1 MLSVFCATT
10 FAKVIS
16 EILNF
21 YEKHRKSVKF
31 HVVFNFY
38 MDRILSLLS
47 RLKNNG
53 VDQNTSLYD
62 RERLGVIN
70 LLLVICIFLSC
81 CWLLVSLVF
90 TIHQHLPFATIN
102 VLLWTLPYVL
112 LGRGQL
118 VSANLVFV
126 LGSNFSVI
134 SSMSTFGFDAGFYLY
149 YFTTPLFIFLIFTE
163 DQKHWRILSLLSYII
178 SFAVFYVIDKQ
189 GFVSYLYSLPPVYLP
204 VMYVYNLFMSFA
216 LCYLLVHFFIG
227 LDKIRLSEMGK
238 AHSIQLKLESEVL
251 MKELLASKA
260 QNQVLKLQDEYKQLD
275 LFNYIVSHN
284 LRGPLNRIKG
294 LSKLLQIGSE
304 LDREEV
310 LTHMADSV
318 VKLEEMVSDL
328 NNVLANRKKGQEA
341 KSKVRFQEIV
351 EVVKQ
356 NLEEEINTSKADI
369 SVKGDVL
376 EIYSIKSIWL
386 SVLQNLISNAVKYSK
401 PDVNPKIEII
411 CKSEDEFV
419 EVSVQ
424 DNGLGFDLDA
434 YKDQVFQ
441 LYNRFH
447 TNLPGKGMGLYLVKS
462 HVNMLDATIELF
474 SKPNEG
480 SLFVIKIPK
489 DWA

>member
-1 MLSVFCATT
+1 MITNA
-10 FAKVIS
+10 
-16 EILNF
+16 EIA
-21 YEKHRKSVKF
+21 KF
-31 HVVFNFY
+31 HVVFSFY
-38 MDRILSLLS
+38 MDRFSFLLS
-47 RLKNNG
+47 SFKSNG
-53 VDQNTSLYD
+53 VDQNTTLYD
-62 RERLGVIN
+62 KERLGVIN
-70 LLLVICIFLSC
+70 LLLVICMFLAS

-90 TIHQHLPFATIN
+90 SIHQHLPFATLN

-112 LGRGQL
+112 LGRGHS

-134 SSMSTFGFDAGFYLY
+134 SSMLTFGFDAGFYLY

-163 DQKHWRILSLLSYII
+163 DQKHWRISSLLSYII
-178 SFAVFYVIDKQ
+178 SFATFYVLDKQ
-189 GFVSYLYSLPPVYLP
+189 GYVSCLYELPSAYLP
-204 VMYVYNLFMSFA
+204 VMYVYNLFASFA

-227 LDKIRLSEMGK
+227 LDKIRLFEMGK
-238 AHSIQLKLESEVL
+238 AHSIQLKLESDVL
-251 MKELLASKA
+251 MTELLASKA

-294 LSKLLQIGSE
+294 LSKIFQIGSE
-304 LDREEV
+304 VDREMV
-310 LTHMADSV
+310 LVHMADSV
-318 VKLEEMVSDL
+318 VKLEEMVNDL

-341 KSKVRFQEIV
+341 KSKVRFQEVV
-351 EVVKQ
+351 EIVKQ
-356 NLEEEINTSKADI
+356 NLEEEINISKADI
-369 SVKGDVL
+369 SVKGNVL
-376 EIYSIKSIWL
+376 EINSIKSIWL

-401 PDVNPKIEII
+401 PAVSPKIVVT
-411 CKSEDEFV
+411 CKDADEHI

-434 YKDQVFQ
+434 YKDQIFQ

-447 TNLPGKGMGLYLVKS
+447 TELPGKGMGLYLVKS

-480 SLFVIKIPK
+480 SLFVIKIRK
-489 DWA
+489 DLV

>member
-1 MLSVFCATT
+1 
-10 FAKVIS
+10 
-16 EILNF
+16 
-21 YEKHRKSVKF
+21 
-31 HVVFNFY
+31 
-38 MDRILSLLS
+38 MDRFLSLLTK
-47 RLKNNG
+47 LKSNG
-53 VDQNTSLYD
+53 VNENTSLYD
-62 RERLGVIN
+62 KERLGVIN

-90 TIHQHLPFATIN
+90 SIHQHLPFA
-102 VLLWTLPYVL
+102 LLNLLFWTLPYVL
-112 LGRGQL
+112 LGRGHL
-118 VSANLVFV
+118 VLSNLLFV

-134 SSMSTFGFDAGFYLY
+134 SSMMTFGVDAGFYLY

-163 DQKHWRILSLLSYII
+163 DQKYWRIPSLLSYIV
-178 SFAVFYVIDKQ
+178 SFSAFYLLDNEGIITCLYQ
-189 GFVSYLYSLPPVYLP
+189 MPSIYLPLMYLY
-204 VMYVYNLFMSFA
+204 NLLMSFA

-227 LDKIRLSEMGK
+227 LDKIRLLEMENV
-238 AHSIQLKLESEVL
+238 HSIQLKLESEVL

-260 QNQVLKLQDEYKQLD
+260 QNQVYKLQDEYKQLD

-310 LTHMADSV
+310 LNHMADSV

-341 KSKVRFQEIV
+341 KSVVRFQEII
-351 EVVKQ
+351 ETVKQ
-356 NLEEEINTSKADI
+356 NLEEEINTSKAEI
-369 SVKGDVL
+369 SVLGDVL
-376 EIYSIKSIWL
+376 EINSIKSIWL

-401 PDVNPKIEII
+401 PDVSPKIEIT
-411 CKSEDEFV
+411 CKDV
-419 EVSVQ
+419 DNYMEVSVQ
-424 DNGLGFDLDA
+424 DNGLGFDLEA

-447 TNLPGKGMGLYLVKS
+447 TNLPGKGMGLYLVKN
-462 HVNMLDATIELF
+462 HVTMLDATIDLF

-489 DWA
+489 ELV